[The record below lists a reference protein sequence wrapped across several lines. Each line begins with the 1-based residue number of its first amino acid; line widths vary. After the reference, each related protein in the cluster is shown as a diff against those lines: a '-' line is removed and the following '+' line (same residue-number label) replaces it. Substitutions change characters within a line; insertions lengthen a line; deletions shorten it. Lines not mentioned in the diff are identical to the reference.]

1 MKPFEELNKLFGT
14 EPTTELVPKAAN
26 EIVPL
31 ETKTKQEDQEDD
43 YQLARQT
50 LRDLVSTNHEVLG
63 ELVQLAKQSEHPRT
77 FEVVGQLVKTQSEV
91 AKDLLNLHK
100 QQKDI
105 QGDKGSANKVGTQNN
120 IVFAGSTSELMKL
133 MKQQQNIK
141 DIENE

>member
-1 MKPFEELNKLFGT
+1 MLF
-14 EPTTELVPKAAN
+14 
-26 EIVPL
+26 
-31 ETKTKQEDQEDD
+31 
-43 YQLARQT
+43 R
-50 LRDLVSTNHEVLG
+50 S
-63 ELVQLAKQSEHPRT
+63 RT

-100 QQKDI
+100 QQKDL
-105 QGDKGSANKVGTQNN
+105 QGDKGNTNKVGTQNN

>member
-14 EPTTELVPKAAN
+14 EPTTELVPKVAS

-31 ETKTKQEDQEDD
+31 ETKSKQEDQEDD

-100 QQKDI
+100 QQKDL
-105 QGDKGSANKVGTQNN
+105 QGDKGSTNKVGTQNN
-120 IVFAGSTSELMKL
+120 IVFAGSTNELMKL
-133 MKQQQNIK
+133 MKQQNIK
-141 DIENE
+141 DIEND

>member
-1 MKPFEELNKLFGT
+1 MKAFDELNKLFGT
-14 EPTTELVPKAAN
+14 EPTTELVPKAAAAV
-26 EIVPL
+26 VPL

-43 YQLARQT
+43 YQLARET
-50 LRDLVSTNHEVLG
+50 LRNLVTTNKEVLG

-105 QGDKGSANKVGTQNN
+105 SGDKSTNKVGTQNN
-120 IVFAGSTSELMKL
+120 IVFAGSTNELMKL